1 MMISLRTTLLA
12 VCLVVCCTKVY
23 GQDGP
28 GTDYKETFRPQFH
41 FSPARGWMNDINAL
55 VYKDGTYHMIY
66 QWGLDVRHG
75 GYATSTDL
83 VHWTDRGV
91 ALIPQGSDVFP
102 EAERNVSGFHVFSG
116 SGIVVSGKAAKA
128 VTGSPKEAIVAV
140 YTGTSCG
147 TCLAWSDDN
156 GASWHDYRANPV
168 ANPCEICDPRDP
180 CVFFHKPSGKY
191 ILALYEN
198 GTTLYGSDN
207 LVDWEYLSNIQFGF
221 ECPDMFELPLD
232 GDPKNM
238 KWVVADA
245 NGSYLVGDFDGKT
258 FTPSGQPVQLM
269 TLGHDFYAAQTFPTG
284 GLAKG
289 DNRKV
294 QIAWMDHWNG
304 GLGEKKWM
312 RNATF
317 PVSLGLV
324 SYEGL
329 MRLTRNP
336 VDEISKLYKN
346 EKTWGSMTL
355 KDGDKPFE
363 GISSRTFE
371 LEAEFDLNQTTASSF
386 GFQISNK
393 KVAYHKESEVFLDE
407 ILKPDA
413 NGHIKIRLLVDWS
426 SIEAFAAGGVFS
438 YSEQFAFSPDS
449 GGPIDFF
456 ARGGYVKLV
465 SMTFREISSIWE

>member
-1 MMISLRTTLLA
+1 MNFSLRTTLLT
-12 VCLVVCCTKVY
+12 VCLAACFTQMY

-41 FSPARGWMNDINAL
+41 FSPYQGWMNDINGL
-55 VYKDGTYHMIY
+55 VYKDGVYHMIY
-66 QWGLDVRHG
+66 QWGLNIRHG

-83 VHWTDRGV
+83 VHWKDEGV
-91 ALIPQGSDVFP
+91 ALIPQESDVFP
-102 EAERNVSGFHVFSG
+102 QQQRNVSGNHVFSG
-116 SGIVVSGKAAKA
+116 SAVVVSGKAAKA
-128 VTGSPKEAIVAV
+128 VTGSSKEAIVAV

-147 TCLAWSDDN
+147 TCLAWSNDD
-156 GASWHDYRANPV
+156 GASWHDYKANPV
-168 ANPCEICDPRDP
+168 ANPCEVCDPRDP
-180 CVFFHKPSGKY
+180 CVFYHKPSGKY

-207 LVDWEYLSNIQFGF
+207 LVDWEFLSNIPFGF

-232 GDPKNM
+232 GDPNKM

-245 NGSYLVGDFDGKT
+245 NGSYLVGDFDGKI
-258 FTPSGQPVQLM
+258 FTPSAQRVQVM
-269 TLGHDFYAAQTFPTG
+269 TLGHDFYAAQTFPSG
-284 GLAKG
+284 ALAKG
-289 DNRKV
+289 DSRKI

-304 GLGEKKWM
+304 GLGETKWM

-324 SYEGL
+324 TYNGE

-336 VDEISKLYKN
+336 VEEISKLYKS
-346 EKTWGSMTL
+346 EKTWGPMTVS
-355 KDGDKPFE
+355 GSDKLFE
-363 GISSRTFE
+363 GIKSRTFE
-371 LEAEFDLNQTTASSF
+371 LEAEFDLNGTSATSF

-393 KVAYHKESEVFLDE
+393 KVAYHKASGVFLDE
-407 ILKPDA
+407 PLAPDA

-456 ARGGYVKLV
+456 SRGGSVKLV
-465 SMTFREISSIWE
+465 SMTFHDLSSIWE